1 MARVV
6 YGDGNNA
13 SALLFQPMVQE
24 LSSYISRANEYVY
37 DRVSDLGRTFLNKA
51 TQFKERLGFRQLEDN
66 RQQMRDNLDA
76 IAENAR
82 YRYLSDAEAIV
93 TAPEPMRIWLYA
105 NDTVA
110 RYAKDEKLH
119 GWGDAPQFHNEAERQ
134 VYKEYILDG
143 TVNED
148 GDYTHYFSPHHEF
161 IDEQY
166 ELTDRQKR
174 LIERSWNTIENCL
187 LVEEIDPTDPY
198 LSRV

>member
-37 DRVSDLGRTFLNKA
+37 DRVSDLGRSFLNKA
-51 TQFKERLGFRQLEDN
+51 TQFKERLGFRQIEDN
-66 RQQMRDNLDA
+66 RRMMRDSLDA

-82 YRYLSDAEAIV
+82 YRYLNDAEAIV
-93 TAPEPMRIWLYA
+93 TAPESMRIWLYA
-105 NDTVA
+105 NDVVS
-110 RYAKDEKLH
+110 RYVKEEKLH
-119 GWGDAPQFHNEAERQ
+119 GWGEAPQFHDEAERN
-134 VYKEYILDG
+134 VYREYILDG
-143 TVNED
+143 NVDED
-148 GDYTHYFSPHHEF
+148 GSYTNYYSEHHEF

-174 LIERSWNTIENCL
+174 MIKRSWTTIENCL
-187 LVEEIDPTDPY
+187 LVDEIDPTDPY